1 MSQIRPNLRDCQ
13 NLDKTGKI
21 ISMEP
26 KAFDSSYTK
35 IRRKKNAVNDET
47 WIKKFLHQAPYGVLA
62 TAIQDQPFVSTK
74 LFVYDEQR
82 QVIYLH
88 SADQGRAPDNVRANP
103 QVCFTATQMGRLL
116 PGMKAR
122 DFGVEY
128 ASVVVFGHAHLVEDQ
143 NEMIAA
149 LQMIMDKYA
158 PHLHPGVDYP
168 AITPEE
174 LRGTA
179 VCRIEILGWSGKH
192 EQVPADYPGAY
203 EYKAA

>member
-1 MSQIRPNLRDCQ
+1 
-13 NLDKTGKI
+13 
-21 ISMEP
+21 MEP
-26 KAFDSSYTK
+26 KPFDSSYTK

-74 LFVYDEQR
+74 LFVYDEQ
-82 QVIYLH
+82 QHAIYLH

-103 QVCFTATQMGRLL
+103 QICFTATQMGRLL

-128 ASVVVFGHAHLVEDQ
+128 ASVVVFGHALLVQDQ
-143 NEMIAA
+143 QEMIEA

-158 PHLHPGVDYP
+158 PHLRPGVDYP

-179 VCRIEILGWSGKH
+179 VCRIEILGWSGKR
-192 EQVPADYPGAY
+192 EQVPPDFPGAY
-203 EYKAA
+203 EYQALIASP

>member
-1 MSQIRPNLRDCQ
+1 MNQTE
-13 NLDKTGKI
+13 KAGKI
-21 ISMEP
+21 FPMGLKSLNST
-26 KAFDSSYTK
+26 FTK
-35 IRRKKNAVNDET
+35 IRRKKNAVNDEA

-62 TAIQDQPFVSTK
+62 TAIQDQPFVSSK

-82 QVIYLH
+82 HAIYLH
-88 SADQGRAPDNVRANP
+88 SADQGRAPDNIRTNP
-103 QVCFTATQMGRLL
+103 QVCFTATQMGRFL

-128 ASVVVFGHAHLVEDQ
+128 ASVVVFGQAQIVQDQ
-143 NEMIAA
+143 AEMIEA

-168 AITPEE
+168 AISIEE

-179 VCRIEILGWSGKH
+179 VCRIEILGWSGKR
-192 EQVPADYPGAY
+192 EQVPADFPGAY
-203 EYKAA
+203 EYKAP

>member
-1 MSQIRPNLRDCQ
+1 
-13 NLDKTGKI
+13 
-21 ISMEP
+21 MESKP
-26 KAFDSSYTK
+26 FDSSFTK

-74 LFVYDEQR
+74 LFVYDEQ
-82 QVIYLH
+82 QHVIYLH
-88 SADQGRAPDNVRANP
+88 SADRGRAPDNVRANP
-103 QVCFTATQMGRLL
+103 QICFTATQMGRLL

-128 ASVVVFGHAHLVEDQ
+128 ASVVVFGHALLVKDQ
-143 NEMIAA
+143 QEMIEA

-158 PHLHPGVDYP
+158 PHLRPGVDYP

-174 LRGTA
+174 LHGTA
-179 VCRIEILGWSGKH
+179 VCRIEILGWSGKR
-192 EQVPADYPGAY
+192 EQVPSDFPGAY
-203 EYKAA
+203 EYQAPIASP